1 MDDKINEKSSN
12 DSKEVKEHYA
22 QIIGFASGKGG
33 VGKTSIALNVA
44 NLCANSGLKVL
55 FIDCDVNTNGA
66 TTFFLTSKNQKMADE
81 LNNALCFKDFL
92 NKMINNSKLKN
103 KEHKL
108 PEIVTVSDNFDF
120 IPGSV
125 SETHFGE
132 NEIYKIKT
140 DLEENLE
147 KGFGVWKRQYD
158 LIILDFIGGCT
169 TTTEILA
176 RIADSICI
184 VMEPT
189 ANSRNAVKG
198 ELSFLITPKSFKR
211 ISVCYNRLQKDS
223 FVSQYSIIDE
233 FNGFLNSNRYAN
245 LFGNGEFIDLI
256 DEDLMVQ
263 LVNIIENIC
272 FNKKAAVNYRKKMR
286 EAKEIIERR
295 HLAEIKNKHKIVLLT
310 LILVCSLAG
319 AATYYLFRA
328 MVFEHQIFGG
338 LEILIGVLLM
348 FFIVLLI
355 DTFKKGYL
363 TQAII
368 DFMRNNNDI

>member
-66 TTFFLTSKNQKMADE
+66 TTFFLTSKHQKMADE
-81 LNNALCFKDFL
+81 LNNAFCFKDFL

-103 KEHKL
+103 GEHKL
-108 PEIVTVSDNFDF
+108 PEIVTMSDNFDF

-147 KGFGVWKRQYD
+147 KGFGAWKKQYD

-211 ISVCYNRLQKDS
+211 ISVCYNRLRTDN

-233 FNGFLNSNRYAN
+233 FNGFLNSNRFAD

-256 DEDLMVQ
+256 D
-263 LVNIIENIC
+263 
-272 FNKKAAVNYRKKMR
+272 
-286 EAKEIIERR
+286 
-295 HLAEIKNKHKIVLLT
+295 
-310 LILVCSLAG
+310 
-319 AATYYLFRA
+319 
-328 MVFEHQIFGG
+328 
-338 LEILIGVLLM
+338 
-348 FFIVLLI
+348 
-355 DTFKKGYL
+355 
-363 TQAII
+363 
-368 DFMRNNNDI
+368 